1 MRDFDRS
8 KDYYSILGAD
18 AGASRSE
25 IERLYKR
32 LAVRHHPDRGGSE
45 QLMKQLNEAYS
56 VLRDEA
62 TRRAYDG
69 ERGKSA
75 QTISVEEDAPPYSS
89 PPAQIDSL
97 TSQCLSAVFCII
109 VGLALLLLVRFQWM
123 WFLWPLGILAALVV
137 FFGIWM
143 AHSAMHSVRDTLFS
157 KHLRHRYTLLQ
168 EAVFWSAV
176 CGGGYGIYLVLSS
189 V

>member
-8 KDYYSILGAD
+8 KDYYSILGAE
-18 AGASRSE
+18 AGASRGE

-45 QLMKQLNEAYS
+45 QEMKRLNEAYG

-62 TRRAYDG
+62 TRRAYDD
-69 ERGKSA
+69 ERKNNA
-75 QTISVEEDAPPYSS
+75 RAVDVEDAPPYSS
-89 PPAQIDSL
+89 PPVQIDSL

-143 AHSAMHSVRDTLFS
+143 AHSAMLSVRETLFGEEA
-157 KHLRHRYTLLQ
+157 KHRYKLLQ
-168 EAVFWSAV
+168 EAAFWSVV